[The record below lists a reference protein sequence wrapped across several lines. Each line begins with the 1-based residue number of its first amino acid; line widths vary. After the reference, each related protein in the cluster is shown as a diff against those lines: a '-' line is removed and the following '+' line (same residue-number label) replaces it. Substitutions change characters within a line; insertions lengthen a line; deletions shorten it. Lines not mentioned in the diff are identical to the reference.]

1 MDLVLDTQIRDFV
14 LIPLV
19 LIMFFIA
26 LFRHYV
32 SVWMST
38 VPKKNWK
45 KFTTAYVH
53 PVCLCFCCVE
63 RRD

>member
-32 SVWMST
+32 SVMMTSA
-38 VPKKNWK
+38 PKNNWK
-45 KFTTAYVH
+45 KFSTGYASE
-53 PVCLCFCCVE
+53 L
-63 RRD
+63 